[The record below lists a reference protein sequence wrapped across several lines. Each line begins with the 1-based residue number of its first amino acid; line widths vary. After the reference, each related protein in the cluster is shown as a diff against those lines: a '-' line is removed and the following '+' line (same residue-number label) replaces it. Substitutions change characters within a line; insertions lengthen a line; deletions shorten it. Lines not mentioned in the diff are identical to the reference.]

1 MMLGCKSF
9 IRFVRSTFYKIE
21 EEKMKKLA
29 SALFVLMALMSNVT
43 FANDDCHDGHDHKEH
58 CDKH

>member
-1 MMLGCKSF
+1 L
-9 IRFVRSTFYKIE
+9 IRLVRSKFYNIE

-43 FANDDCHDGHDHKEH
+43 FANDDCHDHKEH
-58 CDKH
+58 CEKH

>member
-1 MMLGCKSF
+1 MMLGCKSL
-9 IRFVRSTFYKIE
+9 IRLVRSKFYNIE

-43 FANDDCHDGHDHKEH
+43 FANDDCHDHKEH
-58 CDKH
+58 CEKH